1 MRGKLIHQM
10 AIDAAASGIRPAI
23 RRLYRHHQ
31 TSEIQTKGV
40 SRIVH
45 RGPARTEG
53 SKADS
58 GSVDCGFLWRGS
70 NQWLKWFCEAGGGG
84 SPDEARLEQTPYPI

>member
-1 MRGKLIHQM
+1 M

-58 GSVDCGFLWRGS
+58 GSVGSCGGAATS
-70 NQWLKWFCEAGGGG
+70 G
-84 SPDEARLEQTPYPI
+84 